1 MAYTKPNSLIIM
13 HNNFGPYHLA
23 RLNTVSKM
31 GKKLGLEVVGLEL
44 ASQEDIHPWRIDTLP
59 LEVKKYAVFP
69 HKAIEQVRPWS
80 LVWGTWCILKKLNL
94 QALALSLDR
103 QTFPALLTVLA
114 WAKLHRRVA
123 ILMMD
128 SKYDDFPRRPWKEW
142 AKRRVMSL
150 FDAAIVAGE
159 RSKAYAEF
167 LGIPP
172 QRIFVG
178 YDVVDN
184 DYFSRQAAAVRE
196 NAAALRQQHQLPEN
210 YFLYVGR
217 LTEKKNLGG
226 LLEAYESYC
235 KEAGPRAWTL
245 VICGSG
251 PLEEQLRQQARQLNL
266 SQVIFAGFKQLDE
279 LPLYYGLARCLITPS
294 SHSEQ
299 WGLVV
304 NEAMASGLPVL
315 VSQACGCVPELV
327 DEGVNGYT
335 FNPYDVEAL
344 SRLMAKL
351 SSGALDLEAMG
362 KASRQLVA
370 PWSLET
376 FSRNLFQAFE
386 VGMTIK
392 ERPHN

>member
-1 MAYTKPNSLIIM
+1 MNRLAIIYG
-13 HNNFGPYHLA
+13 NFGYYHIA
-23 RLNTVSKM
+23 RLNVAQ
-31 GKKLGLEVVGLEL
+31 KLGGKLAIEVVGLEL
-44 ASQEDIHPWRIDTLP
+44 ATRENIHPWAPDATFLKA
-59 LEVKKYAVFP
+59 KKYTMFP
-69 HKAIEQVRPWS
+69 QKALEEVWQLPMVWRSWS
-80 LVWGTWCILKKLNL
+80 MLRKLNP
-94 QALALSLDR
+94 QAMALSLSKE
-103 QTFPALLTVLA
+103 TSPALLAILA

-196 NAAALRQQHQLPEN
+196 NAATLRQQHQLPEN